1 MTTYIDPNT
10 DLPQNL
16 GEIYSDRNIRIVGQ
30 ARINPLNPNQVD
42 TLDLQ
47 VLCTPSGG
55 GAEGVANIPNG
66 TYTLSGVG
74 SSLWVQVQRSGTA
87 TVTPEIYAAGA
98 QPKSRR
104 DYVQVFYQS
113 ASNQIV
119 SISSFLIYEGPL
131 YTRLGYGVGQRTYDA
146 IVGNSGDDHV
156 THSDLQTAINDVADN
171 SCILVKKMCSVSTT
185 INTNN
190 KTIKIVFSGSGSGLQ
205 ASGSPGTGIT
215 FQAAG
220 CQLVGFGSISG
231 FTTGV
236 DLNNQ
241 TDSRIEMVFSG
252 NTTNIN
258 FGSLNGT
265 QYSVNGSYGLTES
278 SHIETSVL
286 EGVLGRWNNTS
297 KRWEP
302 ISNVG
307 GKTITVTT
315 GGVLTVA
322 TTSGSTVSID
332 NTGKLT
338 STGTIQADT
347 FIAISRFYS
356 ADGSQASPG
365 ISFSSDPDTG
375 FYRTGSG
382 AIGITTN
389 NSLAGVID
397 TSTFTF
403 YRILRNV
410 DGSQASPGYSF
421 YNDTD
426 TGLYRSASGAIAIS
440 TNNSTAGV
448 FDTGAFTCYR
458 VMRNVDGSVGAP
470 AYSFYN
476 DTNTG
481 IYRSG
486 TDTFILAA
494 GSQNIVT
501 INTSG
506 ISLNSKSISSV
517 STLGVTT
524 INATTVNATTVY
536 GAVYQ

>member
-16 GEIYSDRNIRIVGQ
+16 GEIYSDRNIRIIGQ

-113 ASNQIV
+113 ASNHIV

-131 YTRLGYGVGQRTYDA
+131 YTRLGYISGQRTYDA
-146 IVGNSGDDHV
+146 IVGDSGDHHV
-156 THSDLQTAINDVADN
+156 THTDLQTAINEVADG
-171 SCILVKKMCSVSTT
+171 SCILVRKMCLVTTT
-185 INTNN
+185 IDTNS
-190 KTIKIVFSGSGSGLQ
+190 KTIKLVFSGSGSGLQ
-205 ASGSPGTGIT
+205 ANGAATGIT

-220 CQLVGFGSISG
+220 CQLVGFGKISG

-236 DLNNQ
+236 NFNNQ
-241 TDSRIEMVFSG
+241 TDSRIEMVFAG

-258 FGSLNGT
+258 FGTLNGT

-315 GGVLTVA
+315 GGVLTIA

-332 NTGKLT
+332 NTGKLI
-338 STGTIQADT
+338 SNGTIQSDY
-347 FIAISRFYS
+347 FIGDGNSITNLNMANAGTGTLIVARGGTGVASFTSNGVLYGNGASAI
-356 ADGSQASPG
+356 QV
-365 ISFSSDPDTG
+365 T
-375 FYRTGSG
+375 
-382 AIGITTN
+382 
-389 NSLAGVID
+389 
-397 TSTFTF
+397 
-403 YRILRNV
+403 
-410 DGSQASPGYSF
+410 
-421 YNDTD
+421 
-426 TGLYRSASGAIAIS
+426 
-440 TNNSTAGV
+440 
-448 FDTGAFTCYR
+448 
-458 VMRNVDGSVGAP
+458 
-470 AYSFYN
+470 
-476 DTNTG
+476 
-481 IYRSG
+481 
-486 TDTFILAA
+486 AA
-494 GSQNIVT
+494 GSQYQVLQVGAGGVPYFAAVNLSQAAAVT
-501 INTSG
+501 G
-506 ISLNSKSISSV
+506 
-517 STLGVTT
+517 TLPVVRGGTGVTT
-524 INATTVNATTVY
+524 STGSGSVVLSGSPSFSGTISADIINANKVV